1 MQLTSRG
8 RLALCGNSSTVTS
21 FSSKNQRSHPLEAE
35 SLELSQHRLLIPQT
49 DFKTWFDLQSSTQRD
64 INMMQV
70 WPQMEQANQTD
81 SIESNSTECPSIDDF
96 RNQVY
101 STSYSLIT
109 VLGLVGNGLALVVL
123 IRTHRQSSPFHVY
136 MLNLAVSD
144 LLCVMTLPL
153 RVLYYVNKG
162 QWNQG
167 DFLCRISSYALYVNL
182 YCSIYFMAAMSITRF
197 MAIVFP
203 VQNMRLVT
211 ENRARL
217 VCVGIWVFIC
227 LSSSPFLMSGQ
238 TFDPSTNKTKC
249 FEPPQGSK
257 NVQKLVTLNY
267 LSLVLGFVLP
277 FLVILI
283 CYAGIVH
290 ALLSR
295 TNAARRQRGTGTKAI
310 RMIVIVLLT
319 FLISFMPYHV
329 QRTVHLN
336 FLHRTDTTC
345 SERIAMQKSVVV
357 TLCLAAANSC
367 FDPLLY
373 FFSGE
378 SFRNRLSSLRHS
390 VTGSTHRTAR
400 LKPSPVSECAENH
413 QLKAS

>member
-1 MQLTSRG
+1 MADNG
-8 RLALCGNSSTVTS
+8 
-21 FSSKNQRSHPLEAE
+21 
-35 SLELSQHRLLIPQT
+35 
-49 DFKTWFDLQSSTQRD
+49 
-64 INMMQV
+64 
-70 WPQMEQANQTD
+70 
-81 SIESNSTECPSIDDF
+81 ESNSTECPSIDDF

-109 VLGLVGNGLALVVL
+109 VLGLVGNGFALAVL
-123 IRTHRQSSPFHVY
+123 IRTYRQSSPFHVY

-144 LLCVMTLPL
+144 ILCVLTLPL

-162 QWNQG
+162 QWYLG

-197 MAIVFP
+197 LAIVFP

-238 TFDPSTNKTKC
+238 HFDKMTNKTKC
-249 FEPPQGSK
+249 FEPPQTGQSVK
-257 NVQKLVTLNY
+257 KLVVLNY

-277 FLVILI
+277 FLVILL
-283 CYAGIVH
+283 CYAGIVR

-295 TNAARRQRGTGTKAI
+295 THAARRQRDTGTKAI

-319 FLISFMPYHV
+319 FLISFMPYHI
-329 QRTVHLN
+329 QRTIHLS
-336 FLHRTDTTC
+336 FLSQTDTTC

-378 SFRNRLSSLRHS
+378 GFRNRLSSLRRS
-390 VTGSTHRTAR
+390 VTGSTMHRTAR
-400 LKPSPVSECAENH
+400 LKPIEGSKPGENQ

>member
-1 MQLTSRG
+1 
-8 RLALCGNSSTVTS
+8 
-21 FSSKNQRSHPLEAE
+21 
-35 SLELSQHRLLIPQT
+35 
-49 DFKTWFDLQSSTQRD
+49 
-64 INMMQV
+64 
-70 WPQMEQANQTD
+70 MEQVNQTN
-81 SIESNSTECPSIDDF
+81 SVESNSTECPSIDDF

-101 STSYSLIT
+101 STSYSIIT
-109 VLGLVGNGLALVVL
+109 VLGLVGNGFALVVL
-123 IRTHRQSSPFHVY
+123 IRTYRQSSPFHVY

-182 YCSIYFMAAMSITRF
+182 YCSIYFMAAMSVTRF
-197 MAIVFP
+197 LAIVFP
-203 VQNMRLVT
+203 VQNLRLVT
-211 ENRARL
+211 EKRARL
-217 VCVGIWVFIC
+217 ACIGVWVFIC

-238 TFDPSTNKTKC
+238 HVDHITNKTKC
-249 FEPPQGSK
+249 FEPPRGQGVK
-257 NVQKLVTLNY
+257 KLVMLNY
-267 LSLVLGFVLP
+267 LSLVIGFVLP
-277 FLVILI
+277 FLVILL
-283 CYAGIVH
+283 CYAGIVR

-295 TNAARRQRGTGTKAI
+295 TNAARRQRGTGTRAI

-319 FLISFMPYHV
+319 FLISFLPYHV
-329 QRTVHLN
+329 QRTVHLS
-336 FLHRTDTTC
+336 FLSRTDTTC

-378 SFRNRLSSLRHS
+378 GFRNRLSSLRQSMTGNS
-390 VTGSTHRTAR
+390 VHRVAR
-400 LKPSPVSECAENH
+400 LKPVTGSESGENH

>member
-1 MQLTSRG
+1 MEPVNLTDS
-8 RLALCGNSSTVTS
+8 AEGNS
-21 FSSKNQRSHPLEAE
+21 
-35 SLELSQHRLLIPQT
+35 T
-49 DFKTWFDLQSSTQRD
+49 D
-64 INMMQV
+64 
-70 WPQMEQANQTD
+70 
-81 SIESNSTECPSIDDF
+81 CPSIDDF

-101 STSYSLIT
+101 STAYSLIT
-109 VLGLVGNGLALVVL
+109 VLGLVGNGFALAVL
-123 IRTHRQSSPFHVY
+123 LRTYRKNSPFHVY
-136 MLNLAVSD
+136 MLNLALSD

-182 YCSIYFMAAMSITRF
+182 YCSIYFMSAMSVTRF
-197 MAIVFP
+197 LAIVFP

-217 VCVGIWVFIC
+217 VCGAIWLFIC

-238 TFDPSTNKTKC
+238 HFDPITNKTKC
-249 FEPPQGSK
+249 FEPPQGGSLH
-257 NVQKLVTLNY
+257 KLVMLNY
-267 LSLVLGFVLP
+267 LSLVIGFVLP
-277 FLVILI
+277 FLIILL
-283 CYAGIVH
+283 CYTGIVRT
-290 ALLSR
+290 LLSR
-295 TNAARRQRGTGTKAI
+295 NQVARRQRDTGSKAI

-329 QRTVHLN
+329 QRTVHLS
-336 FLHRTDTTC
+336 FLSRRDTTC
-345 SERIAMQKSVVV
+345 SEKVAMQKSVVV

-378 SFRNRLSSLRHS
+378 GFRSRLSSLRHS
-390 VTGSTHRTAR
+390 VGSTRYHGSKLKPITGSD
-400 LKPSPVSECAENH
+400 PGENH